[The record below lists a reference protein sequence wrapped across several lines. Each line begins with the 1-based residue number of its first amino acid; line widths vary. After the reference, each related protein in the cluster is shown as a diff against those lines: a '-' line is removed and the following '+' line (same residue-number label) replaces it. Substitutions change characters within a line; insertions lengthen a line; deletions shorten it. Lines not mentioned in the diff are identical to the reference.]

1 MKDIEKIQADASTVQ
16 DCSKT
21 ITVYCQDRVKI
32 EINQRLRDMDRR
44 LNRII
49 RRNSRIMKCDK
60 RNSKLE
66 RFEET
71 VDGVMD
77 WIYDAELFVSSAV
90 EGTYEAVRERTHRL
104 EVMLVFLASVLL
116 VCLSFVGVRENRG
129 QALSKMYFGCEGV
142 GVNPCLG
149 YQYVLEKLSA

>member
-1 MKDIEKIQADASTVQ
+1 
-16 DCSKT
+16 
-21 ITVYCQDRVKI
+21 
-32 EINQRLRDMDRR
+32 MDRR
-44 LNRII
+44 LNRIT

-104 EVMLVFLASVLL
+104 EVMLVFWPLFCSYVCFLL
-116 VCLSFVGVRENRG
+116 
-129 QALSKMYFGCEGV
+129 GCERTV
-142 GVNPCLG
+142 DRR
-149 YQYVLEKLSA
+149 